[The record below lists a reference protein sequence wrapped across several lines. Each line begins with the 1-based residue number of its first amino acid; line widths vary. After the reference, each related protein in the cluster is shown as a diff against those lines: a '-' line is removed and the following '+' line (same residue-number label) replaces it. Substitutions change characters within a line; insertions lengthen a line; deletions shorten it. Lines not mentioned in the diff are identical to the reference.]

1 MEKIANR
8 SMKIISLMLATL
20 ILLTYTPLYVIA
32 KEIEQSDT
40 AQENSTV
47 INEDIDGDSSNEESE
62 NIDQNVNSPFD
73 LLENNNI
80 ENGGFKLAIRWSG
93 TTNKN
98 YSWSS
103 TKKEERVIKLTVYYQ
118 NEVCEKAYS
127 ANEIKIMVPGIGGLN
142 RLGSI
147 KAADIAADEYGVQEH
162 KRDWSYKYD
171 SVTDMYTFYN
181 NQDIEQNS
189 TFNGSFELL
198 WKFQSRDCLNNY
210 EKTIDATLTDGEVTV
225 KSQELTF
232 NYTSLR
238 DTFYINKTAN
248 SLISADGLNKYVEEG
263 KNVRD
268 YAWVQYKFVY
278 NTKDL
283 NARGLQ
289 SRYMI
294 DTFPEG
300 TVIANDNKDNIIKN
314 EDGTI
319 SYKLNETKIEEN
331 RVIERSIIV
340 GYPGEKYANQT
351 ITNTVYLNGIY
362 YDETEETE
370 LAKSS
375 IDVQLELIKD
385 QVIGVI
391 AKKYISPSYIYN
403 DVLEDDISFSTT
415 LYASTTTNM
424 ENKGY
429 QISITD
435 DLLEIYTDTYHTL
448 SDDEYKFTTIQ
459 VPGYA
464 NFTNA
469 NGYTLEDGEYTLK
482 LYALYKKDVNT
493 RALSEYTKIYE
504 GKWGK
509 EYTKQTI
516 PEEAVAIR
524 AEVIGLN
531 ESIKSFYVNA
541 WGVINIAENIRNST
555 YENPKYIINYDF
567 TELKDKDGNSLI
579 QEIKQGDYSQSRLY
593 ERDSSI
599 YGEGVLRTQDTMKII
614 ERPQEPG
621 YYYAYAEIKPFTVD
635 RDVEY
640 FETKLSHT
648 TSFDNQY
655 KKEIKNIQI
664 YGVTE
669 REDLETLIETIN
681 ITQKNIKFKNNLSN
695 DADIIEYLK
704 ERATIQKN
712 GKEISISF
720 DFSDNPIISNSFS
733 IGYTID
739 ARLEY
744 EKYYDSTD
752 PVYLISTYS
761 YTDTEN
767 MKPQISESY
776 NNKTMAKAID
786 NENILLALASHQ
798 ELIKMVKTQYTE
810 DFVQENAVTP
820 MNTEY
825 TYRLKLRN
833 GYNTL
838 VNTEFTDILEH
849 AELTTVDETN
859 PYKQSEWYGKFK
871 NVDTTYIQE
880 KGLTAKVYY
889 ANTLTPDESSWTLM
903 ETNENGIWTT
913 TNEVKAV
920 KIKIEGEIEENSII
934 HIDINMTSPE
944 DKTLIDKKT
953 YNTYTI
959 NSDAIDLYTG
969 AQSTYMKDM
978 PSNATDVRLIEKEYK
993 IEITKVDAKNG
1004 MKMSG
1009 VKFGLYDVDGN
1020 KLRSYITN
1028 ILGKI
1033 TIVNLKEGTYTLKEE
1048 SVPNGYK
1055 KGADHVLEIKDGNY
1069 TVTRKEINDTKTTEK
1084 IPQFTSTGT
1093 YAWSQNEDGTWQSN
1107 NYNVN
1112 NSTTTMTS
1120 DEFKIKSEGT
1130 LTFDWS
1136 VSSESENYD
1145 YVYYTIKN
1153 VDTQATIGGTSTKI
1167 GGTAYGFSYNIL
1179 KYNTVEQKLDPG
1191 TYTIEFTYKKDG
1203 SGHTGLDRAFVKN
1216 VKYKTVE
1223 EIFEPERVVAQG
1235 TETINNGVPEINFN
1249 IENNRAMGSI
1259 TIKKIDEYLDSN
1271 KQKLPLQG
1279 ATFDIM
1285 DTDQN
1290 IVATETTDING
1301 TLLVTDLEWGKVYIA
1316 KEKNAPS
1323 GYEATTQN
1331 IYLSKNE
1338 KDKVIEI
1345 QDKRKTGTVTL
1356 TKQDEK
1362 DGAKLEGAKYGLYA
1376 KNTIY
1381 DKDGNEQY
1389 MPDTKIAEATTDA
1402 DGKVTF
1408 NEIQWGDYYIKEIS
1422 TVYGYELSNEKH
1434 EFTINAQTV
1443 ENIVEK
1449 NEKEV
1454 RKKAHLQIIKLD
1466 EKESFLQGAQFALY
1480 RENGV
1485 QVIKTDDNGEEVKYI
1500 TNENGQLNID
1510 DIEWGNYYIQE
1521 IEAPEGYKR
1530 LSTKFTFSVTRQTF
1544 ENDNTAISAVI
1555 NSETGEQISI
1565 IKNNKLKGK
1574 VRLKKYACDASG
1586 NKTETVL
1593 PQAVYELYL
1602 ANGQLI
1608 GEYITDEN
1616 GEISVEELEWD
1627 SYYFLEKQAPQ
1638 GYSISDKKIAF
1649 VVNSKNASF
1658 EQSLSAYDKL
1668 ESGEIKINKTI
1679 PSQSIYAGHGN
1690 GTFIFKIIG
1699 KDENN
1704 EQKVTLYKAITFT
1717 QEDQKNVDENG
1728 NITKSITITDVE
1740 PYKYEITEEQ
1750 NYRYELD
1757 TITPVI
1763 NAQVDEKTGIINLI
1777 GIENKGEITFSNIKQ
1792 NNSLLTDTE
1801 LITNTTQSEYHL
1813 IGIEVE
1819 PKQQSYEIGKNLT
1832 ASDFTYKLLYSGGQE
1847 TTAELTDGIT
1857 INGLTTYQETKPGSY
1872 IAKVQYTK
1880 DGKTF
1885 ETEVITKWV
1894 LPSDYFTY
1902 GVLDSNEKTICI
1914 TGINTKYTS
1923 PDVLYIPSE
1932 YNGYKV
1938 VQVAGD
1944 RSDTSNKL
1952 QNINNVKSV
1961 EIGDGITKIG
1971 DSAFYGCGKLTN
1983 ITIPE
1988 GVTSIGNS
1996 VFQSCSGLTSIEIP
2010 ESVTSIGHGAF
2021 RYCGNLTSII
2031 IPEGV
2036 TSIGFE
2042 AFLYCIKL
2050 TNIEIPEG
2058 VTSIRKST
2066 FKGCKSL
2073 INITIPESV
2082 TSIGE
2087 SVFYDCSSLTSIEI
2101 PEGVTSI
2108 GNSVFYNCES
2118 LTNITIPEGV
2128 TSIGNSAFYNCKS
2141 LTNITIP
2148 EGVTSIG
2155 DSVFYNCKSLT
2166 NITIP
2171 EGVTSIG
2178 NSAFDGC
2185 YKLTNITIPEGVT
2198 SIGDYAFR
2206 LCSSLTNITIPEGV
2220 TSIGN
2225 YTFAGCHKLTNITI
2239 PEGVTSI
2246 GNLVFSNCES
2256 LTNIEIPESVTS
2268 IGVSAFYECES
2279 LTSIEIPEG
2288 VTSIGSE
2295 TFYGCSKL
2303 TNIKIPEGV
2312 TSIGIKA
2319 FYGCSKLTNIEI
2331 PEGVTSIGYSAFYN
2345 CSSLT
2350 SIDVSENNINYC
2362 SIDGVLYNKEVTA
2375 LIQYPAKKNSTE
2387 YIIPESVTSIGS
2399 SAFYKC
2405 KSLTNITIP
2414 EGVTSIG
2421 SEAFYGC
2428 GELTNITIPEGVTS
2442 IGYSAFYGCRE
2453 LTNITIPEGVT
2464 SIGSSVFYNCS
2475 SLTSIE
2481 IPESVTSIGSSAF
2494 SGCNSL
2500 TSITFNGTEEQFK
2513 AIKVGFGN
2521 DDFTKATVTYTK

>member
-1 MEKIANR
+1 MEKIKTR
-8 SMKIISLMLATL
+8 SKKIISLVLAIL
-20 ILLTYTPLYVIA
+20 MLLTYTPLYVIA
-32 KEIEQSDT
+32 EEINEKDIV
-40 AQENSTV
+40 QENNISETNDNIEVKENLNNENQTETEISTV
-47 INEDIDGDSSNEESE
+47 
-62 NIDQNVNSPFD
+62 
-73 LLENNNI
+73 ENNNT
-80 ENGGFKLAIRWSG
+80 ENDRFKLAMRWGG
-93 TTNKN
+93 TTSKD
-98 YSWSS
+98 YSWNA
-103 TKKEERVIKLTVYYQ
+103 TKKEERIIKLTVYYQ
-118 NEVCEKAYS
+118 NEVCKKAYS
-127 ANEIKIMVPGIGGLN
+127 ANEIKIIIPGIGTVN
-142 RLGSI
+142 RANTI
-147 KAADIAADEYGVQEH
+147 KAIDIAADLYGTQNH

-171 SVTDMYTFYN
+171 VATDTYTFYN
-181 NQDIEQNS
+181 NQEIDQNS

-198 WKFQSRDCLNNY
+198 WKLNSRACVNDY
-210 EKTIDATLTDGEVTV
+210 MKTIEATLTDGEETV

-238 DTFYINKTAN
+238 DTYYINKTAKT
-248 SLISADGLNKYVEEG
+248 ITSADGLNKYVAEG
-263 KNVRD
+263 KNVQD
-268 YAWVQYKFVY
+268 YAWVQYTFRY
-278 NTKDL
+278 NTKEL
-283 NARGLQ
+283 NARGLK
-289 SRYMI
+289 SRYII
-294 DTFPEG
+294 DTLPEG
-300 TVIANDNKDNIIKN
+300 AVIAKKDNIIQN

-319 SYKLNETKIEEN
+319 SYRIDETNVPEN
-331 RVIERSIIV
+331 SLVESSIIV
-340 GYPGEKYANQT
+340 GYPGDQYANQT
-351 ITNTVYLNGIY
+351 ITNTAYLKGTYN
-362 YDETEETE
+362 DEVEETE

-375 IDVQLELIKD
+375 VNVTLEKIQNQTVGIVPGKNVSPDYVYKD
-385 QVIGVI
+385 TIE
-391 AKKYISPSYIYN
+391 N
-403 DVLEDDISFSTT
+403 DINFSAT
-415 LYASTTTNM
+415 LYATATTNA
-424 ENKGY
+424 EDAGY
-429 QISITD
+429 QVSITD

-448 SDDEYKFTTIQ
+448 TDDEYKFTTIQ
-459 VPGYA
+459 VPGYSS
-464 NFTNA
+464 FRNA
-469 NGYTLEDGEYTLK
+469 NGYTLEDGDYTLK

-509 EYTKQTI
+509 DVTKQEI

-531 ESIKSFYVNA
+531 ESIKSFYVNVS
-541 WGVINIAENIRNST
+541 GVINIAENIKNTT
-555 YENPKYIINYDF
+555 YENPTYIVNYDF
-567 TELKDKDGNSLI
+567 TELKDKNGQTLVP
-579 QEIKQGDYSQSRLY
+579 EIKQENYSQTRLY
-593 ERDSSI
+593 ERDSNI
-599 YGEGVLRTQDTMKII
+599 YGKGVLRSQDEIRII
-614 ERPQEPG
+614 ERPETPRTPG
-621 YYYAYAEIKPFTVD
+621 YYYAYADIQPFTVD
-635 RDVEY
+635 KNVEQ

-648 TSFDNQY
+648 TTLDNKY
-655 KKEIKNIQI
+655 GNEIKSIQI
-664 YGVTE
+664 YGVTGNDE
-669 REDLETLIETIN
+669 LETLIETLN
-681 ITQKNIKFKNNLSN
+681 ITQKNIKFKNDLSE
-695 DADIIEYLK
+695 DSDIIEYLK

-712 GKEISISF
+712 GNEISISF
-720 DFSDNPIISNSFS
+720 DFSDNPIISKNFS
-733 IGYTID
+733 LGYTVD
-739 ARLEY
+739 ARLDY
-744 EKYYDSTD
+744 EKYYNSTN
-752 PVYLISTYS
+752 PTYFITTYA
-761 YTDTEN
+761 YTDAED
-767 MKPQISESY
+767 MFPQLAASY
-776 NNKTMAKAID
+776 NSKTMATARD
-786 NENILLALASHQ
+786 SENILLALASHQ
-798 ELIKMVKTQYTE
+798 ELIKMVKTQYTT
-810 DFVQENAVTP
+810 DFVQENAVAP

-838 VNTEFTDILEH
+838 VNTEFIDILEH

-859 PYKQSEWYGKFK
+859 PYEQSEWYGKFK
-871 NVDTTYIQE
+871 NVDITYLQS

-889 ANTLTPDESSWTLM
+889 ANTLTPDDSSWTLM

-934 HIDINMTSPE
+934 YLDINMTSPN
-944 DKTLIDKKT
+944 DNTLIDKKA

-1009 VKFGLYDVDGN
+1009 VKFGLYDADGN

-1120 DEFKIKSEGT
+1120 DEFTIKSEGT

-1223 EIFEPERVVAQG
+1223 KIFEPERVVAQG

-1316 KEKNAPS
+1316 KEKNAPV

-1408 NEIQWGDYYIKEIS
+1408 NKIQWGDYYIKEIS

-1521 IEAPEGYKR
+1521 IEAPEGYQR

-1574 VRLKKYACDASG
+1574 VRLTKYACDASG

-1847 TTAELTDGIT
+1847 TTVELTEGIT
-1857 INGLTTYQETKPGSY
+1857 INDSTTYQETKPGSH
-1872 IAKVQYTK
+1872 IAKVHYTK

-1894 LPSDYFTY
+1894 MPSDYFTY
-1902 GVLDSNEKTICI
+1902 GVLDSNEKTIYI
-1914 TGINTKYTS
+1914 RGINTKYTS

-1971 DSAFYGCGKLTN
+1971 DYAFYYCSSLTNITIPENVTSIGSSAFGGCSSLTNITIPENVTSIGSGAFSKCSSLTNITIPESVTSIGSYAFSECSSLTNITIPENVTSIGSYAFSGCSSLTNITIPESVTSIGSYAFSKCSSLTN

-1988 GVTSIGNS
+1988 GVTSIEDS
-1996 VFQSCSGLTSIEIP
+1996 TFRYCRSLTSIEIP
-2010 ESVTSIGHGAF
+2010 ESVTSIGSDAF
-2021 RYCGNLTSII
+2021 SECRSLTSIE
-2031 IPEGV
+2031 IPDSV
-2036 TSIGFE
+2036 TSIGND
-2042 AFLYCIKL
+2042 AFSDCKSL

-2058 VTSIRKST
+2058 VTSIENYT
-2066 FKGCKSL
+2066 FSG
-2073 INITIPESV
+2073 
-2082 TSIGE
+2082 
-2087 SVFYDCSSLTSIEI
+2087 
-2101 PEGVTSI
+2101 
-2108 GNSVFYNCES
+2108 
-2118 LTNITIPEGV
+2118 
-2128 TSIGNSAFYNCKS
+2128 
-2141 LTNITIP
+2141 
-2148 EGVTSIG
+2148 
-2155 DSVFYNCKSLT
+2155 
-2166 NITIP
+2166 
-2171 EGVTSIG
+2171 
-2178 NSAFDGC
+2178 
-2185 YKLTNITIPEGVT
+2185 
-2198 SIGDYAFR
+2198 
-2206 LCSSLTNITIPEGV
+2206 CSSLTNITIPEGV
-2220 TSIGN
+2220 TSIGSG
-2225 YTFAGCHKLTNITI
+2225 A
-2239 PEGVTSI
+2239 
-2246 GNLVFSNCES
+2246 FSNCS
-2256 LTNIEIPESVTS
+2256 S
-2268 IGVSAFYECES
+2268 
-2279 LTSIEIPEG
+2279 
-2288 VTSIGSE
+2288 
-2295 TFYGCSKL
+2295 
-2303 TNIKIPEGV
+2303 
-2312 TSIGIKA
+2312 
-2319 FYGCSKLTNIEI
+2319 LTNIEI
-2331 PEGVTSIGYSAFYN
+2331 PEGVTSIGFHVFYFCSSLTNITIPESLTSIGNYAFEYCWRLTN
-2345 CSSLT
+2345 ITIPERVTSIGTDAFIKCNSLT
-2350 SIDVSENNINYC
+2350 SIDVSENNMNYC
-2362 SIDGVLYNKEVTA
+2362 SFNGVLYNKEVTT
-2375 LIQYPAKKNSTE
+2375 LIRYPAKKNGTE

-2399 SAFYKC
+2399 DAFGECSSLKNITIPESVTSIGFGAFRECSSLTNITIPESVTSIEGSAFC
-2405 KSLTNITIP
+2405 ECSSLTNITIPESVTSIGSSAFNECRSLTNITIP
-2414 EGVTSIG
+2414 EGVTSI
-2421 SEAFYGC
+2421 ENYTFY
-2428 GELTNITIPEGVTS
+2428 
-2442 IGYSAFYGCRE
+2442 Y
-2453 LTNITIPEGVT
+2453 
-2464 SIGSSVFYNCS
+2464 CS
-2475 SLTSIE
+2475 SLKNIT
-2481 IPESVTSIGSSAF
+2481 IPESVTSIGNSAF
-2494 SGCNSL
+2494 KNCYRL

-2513 AIKVGFGN
+2513 AIKVGSDN
-2521 DDFTKATVTYTK
+2521 EYFTKTTVTYTK

>member
-80 ENGGFKLAIRWSG
+80 ENGGFKLAMRWSG

-127 ANEIKIMVPGIGGLN
+127 ANEIKIMVPGIGRLN

-978 PSNATDVRLIEKEYK
+978 PSNVTDVRLIEKEYK
-993 IEITKVDAKNG
+993 IEITKVDSENGAKI
-1004 MKMSG
+1004 SG
-1009 VKFGLYDVDGN
+1009 AKFSIYDANGN
-1020 KLRSYITN
+1020 KLKSYITN

-1033 TIVNLKEGTYTLKEE
+1033 TIVDLKEGKYVIKED
-1048 SVPNGYK
+1048 VAPNGYE

-1069 TVTRKEINDTKTTEK
+1069 TVTRKSETTE
-1084 IPQFTSTGT
+1084 
-1093 YAWSQNEDGTWQSN
+1093 E
-1107 NYNVN
+1107 
-1112 NSTTTMTS
+1112 
-1120 DEFKIKSEGT
+1120 
-1130 LTFDWS
+1130 
-1136 VSSESENYD
+1136 
-1145 YVYYTIKN
+1145 
-1153 VDTQATIGGTSTKI
+1153 
-1167 GGTAYGFSYNIL
+1167 
-1179 KYNTVEQKLDPG
+1179 
-1191 TYTIEFTYKKDG
+1191 
-1203 SGHTGLDRAFVKN
+1203 
-1216 VKYKTVE
+1216 
-1223 EIFEPERVVAQG
+1223 VVAQG
-1235 TETINNGVPEINFN
+1235 TETINNGVPEISFN
-1249 IENNRAMGSI
+1249 IKNNRAKGSI
-1259 TIKKIDEYLDSN
+1259 TINKIDEYLDSN
-1271 KQKLPLQG
+1271 KQKIPLQG
-1279 ATFDIM
+1279 VAFDII
-1285 DTDQN
+1285 DVDQN
-1290 IVATETTDING
+1290 IIATKTTDKNG
-1301 TLLVTDLEWGKVYIA
+1301 TLLVDDLEWGKIYTLI
-1316 KEKNAPS
+1316 EKNAPV

-1331 IYLSKNE
+1331 VYLSKGE
-1338 KDKVIEI
+1338 KDRVIEI
-1345 QDKRKTGTVTL
+1345 QDKRKTGIATL
-1356 TKQDEK
+1356 VKKDEK
-1362 DGAKLEGAKYGLYA
+1362 DGTKLEGAKYGLYA

-1381 DKDGNEQY
+1381 DKYGNEQY
-1389 MPDTKIAEATTDA
+1389 TPDTKISEATTD
-1402 DGKVTF
+1402 DNGKITF
-1408 NEIQWGDYYIKEIS
+1408 DELQWGDYYIKEIS
-1422 TVYGYELSNEKH
+1422 SVYGYELSNEKY
-1434 EFTINAQTV
+1434 EFTINAKNVENTV
-1443 ENIVEK
+1443 EK
-1449 NEKEV
+1449 TEKEV
-1454 RKKAHLQIIKLD
+1454 RKKAHLQLVKID
-1466 EKESFLQGAQFALY
+1466 EKGNFLPGVQFALY
-1480 RENGV
+1480 NENGF
-1485 QVIKTDDNGEEVKYI
+1485 QVIKKDENGEEIKYI
-1500 TNENGQLNID
+1500 TDENGQLNIN

-1521 IEAPEGYKR
+1521 IEVPDGYQR
-1530 LSTKFTFSVTRQTF
+1530 LSAKFTFSVTRQTF
-1544 ENDNTAISAVI
+1544 EDDNIAVSSVT
-1555 NSETGEQISI
+1555 NSETNEQISI
-1565 IKNNKLKGK
+1565 IKNKRLNGSVKLT
-1574 VRLKKYACDASG
+1574 KYACDASG

-1602 ANGQLI
+1602 ANGQLM
-1608 GEYITDEN
+1608 GEYTTDEN
-1616 GEISVEELEWD
+1616 GQILVENLEWD

-1658 EQSLSAYDKL
+1658 EQALLAYDKM
-1668 ESGEIKINKTI
+1668 ESGELKINKTI

-1690 GTFIFKIIG
+1690 STFIFKIIG

-1704 EQKVTLYKAITFT
+1704 DQKVTLYKAITFT

-1728 NITKSITITDVE
+1728 NITKSITIADID

-1750 NYRYELD
+1750 NFRYELD
-1757 TITPVI
+1757 TITPI
-1763 NAQVDEKTGIINLI
+1763 TNAQVDGKTGIINLI
-1777 GIENKGEITFSNIKQ
+1777 GTDNKGEITFSNIKQ
-1792 NNSLLTDTE
+1792 NNSLLSDTE

-1813 IGIEVE
+1813 IGIEVV
-1819 PKQQSYEIGKNLT
+1819 PKQEVYEIGKVLT

-1847 TTAELTDGIT
+1847 QSVDLTDEIT
-1857 INGLTTYQETKPGSY
+1857 LNGETTYTETKPGNY
-1872 IAKVQYTK
+1872 IVKIQYTK

-1885 ETEVITKWV
+1885 ETDVITKWTI
-1894 LPSDYFTY
+1894 PSDYFTY
-1902 GVLDSNEKTICI
+1902 GVLNSNDKTIYI
-1914 TGINTKYTS
+1914 TGISTKYTS
-1923 PDVLYIPSE
+1923 PEVLYIPSE

-1938 VQVAGD
+1938 VQVAGNVGND
-1944 RSDTSNKL
+1944 SNKL
-1952 QNINNVKSV
+1952 KNIDNVKNI
-1961 EIGDGITKIG
+1961 EIGDGIEKIG
-1971 DSAFYGCGKLTN
+1971 DYAFYSCSQLVKIIIPNSVISIGDATFRNCGNLTSITIPDNVTSIGSMAFHRCSKLTSIKIPEGMISISDHTFAYCKSLSSITIPDSVTSIGTSAFVGCSSLTSIMIPKGVTRIEGDTFEDCSNLISIIIPERVTSIGRGAFYNCRSLTN
-1983 ITIPE
+1983 IKIPENVVDIGDMAFQECTGLTSIIIPEGVTSISNQVFYDCNRLSSITIPE
-1988 GVTSIGNS
+1988 GVTSIGNNAFYNCRNLTS
-1996 VFQSCSGLTSIEIP
+1996 IIIPENVVNIGAGAFNNCSGLTSIIIP
-2010 ESVTSIGHGAF
+2010 EGVTRIESSTFDGCSKLISITIPEGVTYIGYAAFSRCSSLTSITIPEGVTDIRNYAFYKCSSLTSITIPEGVTSIGDNAF
-2021 RYCGNLTSII
+2021 SGCWNLTSII

-2036 TSIGFE
+2036 TSIGNN
-2042 AFLYCIKL
+2042 AFSDCSSL
-2050 TNIEIPEG
+2050 TSITIPKSVTSIGNSAFSGCWNLTSIIIPEG
-2058 VTSIRKST
+2058 VTSISNNA
-2066 FKGCKSL
+2066 FS
-2073 INITIPESV
+2073 
-2082 TSIGE
+2082 
-2087 SVFYDCSSLTSIEI
+2087 DCSSLTSINVSEDNKNYCSIDGILYNKEITTLIRYPCKKSDTEYVI

-2108 GNSVFYNCES
+2108 GNNAFSGCRS
-2118 LTNITIPEGV
+2118 LTSITIPESVTNIGNGAFNNCSSLMNITIPEGV
-2128 TSIGNSAFYNCKS
+2128 TTIKDSTFRYCTS

-2148 EGVTSIG
+2148 NRVTDIGV
-2155 DSVFYNCKSLT
+2155 D
-2166 NITIP
+2166 
-2171 EGVTSIG
+2171 
-2178 NSAFDGC
+2178 AFHD
-2185 YKLTNITIPEGVT
+2185 
-2198 SIGDYAFR
+2198 
-2206 LCSSLTNITIPEGV
+2206 CSSLTNITIPESV
-2220 TSIGN
+2220 TNIGMSAFN
-2225 YTFAGCHKLTNITI
+2225 NCSSLMNITI
-2239 PEGVTSI
+2239 PEGITSIGDDMFKNCKGLKNITIPDSVTSI
-2246 GNLVFSNCES
+2246 GN
-2256 LTNIEIPESVTS
+2256 
-2268 IGVSAFYECES
+2268 SAFNNCSSLES
-2279 LTSIEIPEG
+2279 ITISEG
-2288 VTSIGSE
+2288 
-2295 TFYGCSKL
+2295 L
-2303 TNIKIPEGV
+2303 TNIK
-2312 TSIGIKA
+2312 SNA
-2319 FYGCSKLTNIEI
+2319 FSG
-2331 PEGVTSIGYSAFYN
+2331 

-2350 SIDVSENNINYC
+2350 SII
-2362 SIDGVLYNKEVTA
+2362 
-2375 LIQYPAKKNSTE
+2375 
-2387 YIIPESVTSIGS
+2387 
-2399 SAFYKC
+2399 
-2405 KSLTNITIP
+2405 
-2414 EGVTSIG
+2414 
-2421 SEAFYGC
+2421 
-2428 GELTNITIPEGVTS
+2428 
-2442 IGYSAFYGCRE
+2442 
-2453 LTNITIPEGVT
+2453 
-2464 SIGSSVFYNCS
+2464 
-2475 SLTSIE
+2475 
-2481 IPESVTSIGSSAF
+2481 
-2494 SGCNSL
+2494 
-2500 TSITFNGTEEQFK
+2500 FNGTEEQFK
-2513 AIKVGFGN
+2513 AINVGSN
-2521 DDFTKATVTYTK
+2521 NTPFTNATVTYTK

>member
-1 MEKIANR
+1 MEKIRNR
-8 SMKIISLMLATL
+8 SKKIISLMLATL

-32 KEIEQSDT
+32 EEINQNEI
-40 AQENSTV
+40 AQENNLSEV
-47 INEDIDGDSSNEESE
+47 SNDKIDEESSKNEGNPE
-62 NIDQNVNSPFD
+62 NINSV
-73 LLENNNI
+73 ENNNI
-80 ENGGFKLAIRWSG
+80 ENGGFKLALRWGG

-98 YSWSS
+98 YSWNA
-103 TKKEERVIKLTVYYQ
+103 TKKEERIIKLTVYYQ
-118 NEVCEKAYS
+118 NEVCKKAYS
-127 ANEIKIMVPGIGGLN
+127 ANEIKIVIPGIGAVN
-142 RLGSI
+142 RASTI
-147 KAADIAADEYGVQEH
+147 KAIDVAADEYGVKDH

-171 SVTDMYTFYN
+171 VATDTYTFYN
-181 NQDIEQNS
+181 NQEIDQNS

-198 WKFQSRDCLNNY
+198 WKLDSRACVNDY
-210 EKTIDATLTDGEVTV
+210 MKTIEATLTDGEDTV

-238 DTFYINKTAN
+238 DTFYINKTAK
-248 SLISADGLNKYVEEG
+248 SITSADGLNRYLEDG
-263 KNVRD
+263 KKAED
-268 YAWVQYKFVY
+268 YAWVQYTFTY
-278 NTKDL
+278 NTKEL
-283 NARGLQ
+283 NARGLK
-289 SRYMI
+289 SGYII
-294 DTFPEG
+294 DTFPKG
-300 TVIANDNKDNIIKN
+300 VVIANDNRNNIIKN

-319 SYKLNETKIEEN
+319 SYRIDETNISEHG
-331 RVIERSIIV
+331 VSERSVIV
-340 GYPGEKYANQT
+340 GYPGDKYADQT
-351 ITNTVYLNGIY
+351 VTNTVYLNGVY
-362 YDETEETE
+362 NDEIEETE
-370 LAKSS
+370 LSKSA
-375 IDVQLELIKD
+375 IDVKLVQIKD
-385 QVIGVI
+385 QIIGVI
-391 AKKYISPSYIYN
+391 ARKYVSPNYIYK
-403 DVLEDDISFSTT
+403 DELDKDINFSST
-415 LYASTTTNM
+415 LYATTTTNM
-424 ENKGY
+424 DNRGY

-448 SDDEYKFTTIQ
+448 SDNEYKFTTIQ
-459 VPGYA
+459 VPGYSS
-464 NFTNA
+464 FRNA

-509 EYTKQTI
+509 DFTKQTI

-524 AEVIGLN
+524 AEVAGLN
-531 ESIKSFYVNA
+531 ESINSFYINA
-541 WGVINIAENIRNST
+541 SGVINVSENVKNLI
-555 YENPKYIINYDF
+555 YENPAYIINYDF
-567 TELKDKDGNSLI
+567 TELKDKNGNSLI
-579 QEIKQGDYSQSRLY
+579 EEPKKEDYTQTRLY
-593 ERDSSI
+593 ERDSNI
-599 YGEGVLRTQDTMKII
+599 YGKGVLRTQDTIQII
-614 ERPQEPG
+614 ERQQIPG
-621 YYYAYAEIKPFTVD
+621 YYYAYANIEPFTVD
-635 RDVEY
+635 KTVDY

-648 TSFDNQY
+648 ATFDNRY
-655 KKEIKNIQI
+655 ENEIKNIQI
-664 YGVTE
+664 YGLTE
-669 REDLETLIETIN
+669 KDDLETLIETIN
-681 ITQKNIKFKNNLSN
+681 ITQKNIKFKNDLSE
-695 DADIIEYLK
+695 DSDIIEYLK

-712 GKEISISF
+712 GNEISISF
-720 DFSDNPIISNSFS
+720 DFSDNPVIAKNFS
-733 IGYTID
+733 LGYTLD

-744 EKYYDSTD
+744 EKYYDSTN
-752 PVYLISTYS
+752 PVYSIITYA
-761 YTDTEN
+761 YTDSED
-767 MKPQISESY
+767 MSPQLTASY
-776 NNKTMAKAID
+776 NSKTMATARD
-786 NENILLALASHQ
+786 SENILLALASHQ
-798 ELIKMVKTQYTE
+798 ELIKMVKTQYTT
-810 DFVQENAVTP
+810 DFVQENAVAP

-825 TYRLKLRN
+825 TYKLKLRN

-838 VNTEFTDILEH
+838 VNTEFIDILEH
-849 AELTTVDETN
+849 AELTTVEGEN
-859 PYKQSEWYGKFK
+859 PYEQSEWYGKFK
-871 NVDTTYIQE
+871 NVDTTYIQS

-889 ANTLTPDESSWTLM
+889 ANTLTPDETSWVLM

-913 TNEVKAV
+913 ENEVKAV

-934 HIDINMTSPE
+934 YLDINMTSPN
-944 DKTLIDKKT
+944 DNTLIDKKA

-969 AQSTYMKDM
+969 AQSIYMKDM

-993 IEITKVDAKNG
+993 IEITKVDEKNG
-1004 MKMSG
+1004 MKISG
-1009 VKFGLYDVDGN
+1009 VKFGLYDADGN

-1055 KGADHVLEIKDGNY
+1055 KGADHVLEIKSGNY

-1120 DEFKIKSEGT
+1120 DEFTIKSEGT

-1279 ATFDIM
+1279 ATFDII

-1362 DGAKLEGAKYGLYA
+1362 DGTKLEGATYGLYA

-1381 DKDGNEQY
+1381 DKDGNEKY
-1389 MPDTKIAEATTDA
+1389 TPDTKISEAITDA

-1408 NEIQWGDYYIKEIS
+1408 NELQWGDYYIKEIN
-1422 TVYGYELSNEKH
+1422 TVYGYELSNEKY
-1434 EFTINAQTV
+1434 EFTINAKNVENTV
-1443 ENIVEK
+1443 EK
-1449 NEKEV
+1449 TEKEV

-1466 EKESFLQGAQFALY
+1466 EKGSFLPGVQFALY
-1480 RENGV
+1480 KENGV
-1485 QVIKTDDNGEEVKYI
+1485 QVIKTDENGEEVKYI
-1500 TNENGQLNID
+1500 TDENGQLNIN
-1510 DIEWGNYYIQE
+1510 DIEWGNYYIEE
-1521 IEAPEGYKR
+1521 INVPDGYER
-1530 LSTKFTFSVTRQTF
+1530 LSTKYTFSVTRQTF
-1544 ENDNTAISAVI
+1544 ENDNTSITSVT
-1555 NSETGEQISI
+1555 NSETNEQISI
-1565 IKNNKLKGK
+1565 IKNRRLNGSVKLT
-1574 VRLKKYACDASG
+1574 KYACDASG

-1593 PQAVYELYL
+1593 PEAVYELYL

-1608 GEYITDEN
+1608 GEYTTDEN
-1616 GEISVEELEWD
+1616 GEILVKNLEWD

-1679 PSQSIYAGHGN
+1679 PSQSIYEGHGN
-1690 GTFIFKIIG
+1690 STFIFKIIG

-1757 TITPVI
+1757 TITPVT
-1763 NAQVDEKTGIINLI
+1763 NAQVNEKTGIINLI

-1801 LITNTTQSEYHL
+1801 LITNTTQSEYYL

-1819 PKQQSYEIGKNLT
+1819 PKRQLYEIGKNLT

-1847 TTAELTDGIT
+1847 TTAELAEGIT
-1857 INGLTTYQETKPGSY
+1857 INDSTTYQETKPGSH

-1880 DGKTF
+1880 NGKTF
-1885 ETEVITKWV
+1885 ETEVITKWAM
-1894 LPSDYFTY
+1894 PSDYFTY

-1938 VQVAGD
+1938 VQIAGIVPND
-1944 RSDTSNKL
+1944 SSRL
-1952 QNINNVKSV
+1952 QNISNVKSV
-1961 EIGDGITKIG
+1961 EIENGVEKIG
-1971 DSAFYGCGKLTN
+1971 DYAFYYCMKLTN
-1983 ITIPE
+1983 ITIPDSVTSIGNDAFYACIRLTSITIPD
-1988 GVTSIGNS
+1988 GVTSIGNDA
-1996 VFQSCSGLTSIEIP
+1996 FYACRRLTSITIP
-2010 ESVTSIGHGAF
+2010 D
-2021 RYCGNLTSII
+2021 
-2031 IPEGV
+2031 GV
-2036 TSIGFE
+2036 TSLENYVFNG
-2042 AFLYCIKL
+2042 CSSL
-2050 TNIEIPEG
+2050 TSIEIPEG
-2058 VTSIRKST
+2058 VTSIGDGAFNDCS
-2066 FKGCKSL
+2066 SL
-2073 INITIPESV
+2073 TSITIPDGVTSLENYVFDGCSSLTSITIPDSV
-2082 TSIGE
+2082 TSIGDYA
-2087 SVFYDCSSLTSIEI
+2087 FGDCSSLTSIEI

-2108 GNSVFYNCES
+2108 GD
-2118 LTNITIPEGV
+2118 G
-2128 TSIGNSAFYNCKS
+2128 AFYK
-2141 LTNITIP
+2141 
-2148 EGVTSIG
+2148 
-2155 DSVFYNCKSLT
+2155 
-2166 NITIP
+2166 
-2171 EGVTSIG
+2171 
-2178 NSAFDGC
+2178 
-2185 YKLTNITIPEGVT
+2185 
-2198 SIGDYAFR
+2198 
-2206 LCSSLTNITIPEGV
+2206 
-2220 TSIGN
+2220 
-2225 YTFAGCHKLTNITI
+2225 CHK
-2239 PEGVTSI
+2239 
-2246 GNLVFSNCES
+2246 
-2256 LTNIEIPESVTS
+2256 
-2268 IGVSAFYECES
+2268 

-2288 VTSIGSE
+2288 VTSIGYNA
-2295 TFYGCSKL
+2295 FDNCYKL
-2303 TNIKIPEGV
+2303 T
-2312 TSIGIKA
+2312 S
-2319 FYGCSKLTNIEI
+2319 
-2331 PEGVTSIGYSAFYN
+2331 
-2345 CSSLT
+2345 
-2350 SIDVSENNINYC
+2350 
-2362 SIDGVLYNKEVTA
+2362 
-2375 LIQYPAKKNSTE
+2375 
-2387 YIIPESVTSIGS
+2387 
-2399 SAFYKC
+2399 
-2405 KSLTNITIP
+2405 ITIP

-2421 SEAFYGC
+2421 NNAF
-2428 GELTNITIPEGVTS
+2428 
-2442 IGYSAFYGCRE
+2442 RE
-2453 LTNITIPEGVT
+2453 CI
-2464 SIGSSVFYNCS
+2464 
-2475 SLTSIE
+2475 SLTSI
-2481 IPESVTSIGSSAF
+2481 I
-2494 SGCNSL
+2494 
-2500 TSITFNGTEEQFK
+2500 FNGTEEQFK
-2513 AIKVGFGN
+2513 AIKVGSGN
-2521 DDFTKATVTYTK
+2521 YYFTKATVTYTK

>member
-98 YSWSS
+98 YSWNS
-103 TKKEERVIKLTVYYQ
+103 TKKEERVIKLKVYYQ

-319 SYKLNETKIEEN
+319 SYKLNETEIEEN

-889 ANTLTPDESSWTLM
+889 ANTLTPYESSWTLM
-903 ETNENGIWTT
+903 ETNESGIWTT

-993 IEITKVDAKNG
+993 IEITKVDAENG
-1004 MKMSG
+1004 AKISG
-1009 VKFGLYDVDGN
+1009 AKFSIYDANGN
-1020 KLRSYITN
+1020 KLKSYITN

-1033 TIVNLKEGTYTLKEE
+1033 TIVDLKEGKYVIKED
-1048 SVPNGYK
+1048 VAPNGYE

-1069 TVTRKEINDTKTTEK
+1069 TVTRKSETTE
-1084 IPQFTSTGT
+1084 
-1093 YAWSQNEDGTWQSN
+1093 E
-1107 NYNVN
+1107 
-1112 NSTTTMTS
+1112 
-1120 DEFKIKSEGT
+1120 
-1130 LTFDWS
+1130 
-1136 VSSESENYD
+1136 
-1145 YVYYTIKN
+1145 
-1153 VDTQATIGGTSTKI
+1153 
-1167 GGTAYGFSYNIL
+1167 
-1179 KYNTVEQKLDPG
+1179 
-1191 TYTIEFTYKKDG
+1191 
-1203 SGHTGLDRAFVKN
+1203 
-1216 VKYKTVE
+1216 
-1223 EIFEPERVVAQG
+1223 VVAQG
-1235 TETINNGVPEINFN
+1235 TETINNGVPEISFN
-1249 IENNRAMGSI
+1249 IKNNRAKGSI
-1259 TIKKIDEYLDSN
+1259 TINKIDEYLDSN
-1271 KQKLPLQG
+1271 KQKIPLQG
-1279 ATFDIM
+1279 VTFDII
-1285 DTDQN
+1285 DVDQN
-1290 IVATETTDING
+1290 IIATKTTDKNG
-1301 TLLVTDLEWGKVYIA
+1301 TLLVDDLEWGKIYTLI
-1316 KEKNAPS
+1316 EKNAPV

-1331 IYLSKNE
+1331 VYLSKGE
-1338 KDKVIEI
+1338 KDRVIEI
-1345 QDKRKTGTVTL
+1345 QDKRKTGIATL
-1356 TKQDEK
+1356 VKKDEK
-1362 DGAKLEGAKYGLYA
+1362 DGTKLEGAKYGLYA

-1381 DKDGNEQY
+1381 DKYGNEQY
-1389 MPDTKIAEATTDA
+1389 TPDTKISEATTD
-1402 DGKVTF
+1402 DNGKITF
-1408 NEIQWGDYYIKEIS
+1408 DELQWGDYYIKEIS
-1422 TVYGYELSNEKH
+1422 SVYGYELSNEKY
-1434 EFTINAQTV
+1434 EFTINAKNVENTV
-1443 ENIVEK
+1443 EK
-1449 NEKEV
+1449 TEKEV
-1454 RKKAHLQIIKLD
+1454 RKKAHLQLVKID
-1466 EKESFLQGAQFALY
+1466 EKGNFLPGVQFALY
-1480 RENGV
+1480 NENGF
-1485 QVIKTDDNGEEVKYI
+1485 QVIKKDENGEEIKYI
-1500 TNENGQLNID
+1500 TDENGQLNIN

-1521 IEAPEGYKR
+1521 IEVPDGYQR
-1530 LSTKFTFSVTRQTF
+1530 LSAKFTFSVTRQTF
-1544 ENDNTAISAVI
+1544 EDDNIAVSSVT
-1555 NSETGEQISI
+1555 NSETNEQISI
-1565 IKNNKLKGK
+1565 IKNKRLNGSVKLT
-1574 VRLKKYACDASG
+1574 KYACDASG

-1608 GEYITDEN
+1608 GEYTTDEN
-1616 GEISVEELEWD
+1616 GQILVENLEWD

-1658 EQSLSAYDKL
+1658 EQALLAYDKM
-1668 ESGEIKINKTI
+1668 ESGELKINKTI

-1690 GTFIFKIIG
+1690 STFIFKIIG

-1704 EQKVTLYKAITFT
+1704 DQKVTLYKAITFT

-1728 NITKSITITDVE
+1728 NITKSITITDIE

-1750 NYRYELD
+1750 NFRYELD
-1757 TITPVI
+1757 TITPI
-1763 NAQVDEKTGIINLI
+1763 TNAQVDGKTGIINLI
-1777 GIENKGEITFSNIKQ
+1777 GTDNKGEITFSNIKQ
-1792 NNSLLTDTE
+1792 NNSLLSDTE

-1813 IGIEVE
+1813 IGIEVV
-1819 PKQQSYEIGKNLT
+1819 PKQEVYEIGKVLT

-1847 TTAELTDGIT
+1847 QSVDLTDEIT
-1857 INGLTTYQETKPGSY
+1857 LNGETTYTETKPGNY
-1872 IAKVQYTK
+1872 IVKIQYTK

-1885 ETEVITKWV
+1885 ETEVITKWTI
-1894 LPSDYFTY
+1894 PSDYFTY
-1902 GVLDSNEKTICI
+1902 GVLNSNEKTIYI
-1914 TGINTKYTS
+1914 KGINTKYTS
-1923 PDVLYIPSE
+1923 PEVLYIPSE

-1938 VQVAGD
+1938 VQVAGNNTT
-1944 RSDTSNKL
+1944 RPTTNKL
-1952 QNINNVKSV
+1952 TNMDNVKNV
-1961 EIGDGITKIG
+1961 EIGDGIEKIG
-1971 DSAFYGCGKLTN
+1971 DYAFYSCKKITNIIIPDSVTSIGNNAFDSCSSLTSITIPKGVTSIENSTFYSCSSLTNITIPEGVTNIGEMAFYYCTNLTNVTIPEGVTSIGNNAFYYCSSLISITIPETVTSIGKSAFEYCSSLTSITIPKEVTSIGIFAFRYCYCLTSIDVSKENMAYSSIDGVLYNKEITTLIQYPCKKDVKKYIIPEGVTSIGEYAFEYCSNLIN

-1988 GVTSIGNS
+1988 GVTSIG
-1996 VFQSCSGLTSIEIP
+1996 
-2010 ESVTSIGHGAF
+2010 
-2021 RYCGNLTSII
+2021 
-2031 IPEGV
+2031 
-2036 TSIGFE
+2036 
-2042 AFLYCIKL
+2042 K
-2050 TNIEIPEG
+2050 
-2058 VTSIRKST
+2058 
-2066 FKGCKSL
+2066 
-2073 INITIPESV
+2073 
-2082 TSIGE
+2082 
-2087 SVFYDCSSLTSIEI
+2087 
-2101 PEGVTSI
+2101 
-2108 GNSVFYNCES
+2108 
-2118 LTNITIPEGV
+2118 
-2128 TSIGNSAFYNCKS
+2128 SAFEY
-2141 LTNITIP
+2141 
-2148 EGVTSIG
+2148 
-2155 DSVFYNCKSLT
+2155 
-2166 NITIP
+2166 
-2171 EGVTSIG
+2171 
-2178 NSAFDGC
+2178 
-2185 YKLTNITIPEGVT
+2185 
-2198 SIGDYAFR
+2198 
-2206 LCSSLTNITIPEGV
+2206 CSSLTNITIPEGV
-2220 TSIGN
+2220 TSIGK
-2225 YTFAGCHKLTNITI
+2225 FAFEYCSSLTSITIPDSVTSIGSCAFDNCSRLKSITI
-2239 PEGVTSI
+2239 PEGVTNI
-2246 GNLVFSNCES
+2246 GN
-2256 LTNIEIPESVTS
+2256 
-2268 IGVSAFYECES
+2268 SAFERCSS
-2279 LTSIEIPEG
+2279 LTSITIPDS
-2288 VTSIGSE
+2288 VTSMGQYV
-2295 TFYGCSKL
+2295 FQ
-2303 TNIKIPEGV
+2303 
-2312 TSIGIKA
+2312 
-2319 FYGCSKLTNIEI
+2319 
-2331 PEGVTSIGYSAFYN
+2331 N

-2350 SIDVSENNINYC
+2350 SITISK
-2362 SIDGVLYNKEVTA
+2362 GL
-2375 LIQYPAKKNSTE
+2375 
-2387 YIIPESVTSIGS
+2387 TSLETGS
-2399 SAFYKC
+2399 FAY
-2405 KSLTNITIP
+2405 
-2414 EGVTSIG
+2414 
-2421 SEAFYGC
+2421 
-2428 GELTNITIPEGVTS
+2428 
-2442 IGYSAFYGCRE
+2442 
-2453 LTNITIPEGVT
+2453 
-2464 SIGSSVFYNCS
+2464 CS
-2475 SLTSIE
+2475 SLTSITISE
-2481 IPESVTSIGSSAF
+2481 GITSIGYNAF
-2494 SGCNSL
+2494 YKCNNL
-2500 TSITFNGTEEQFK
+2500 TSIIFNGTEEQFK
-2513 AIKVGFGN
+2513 AIKVGSGN
-2521 DDFTKATVTYTK
+2521 DYFTKATVTYTK